1 MANVRTVYVPNII
14 FNNYSY
20 KDKVTIKD
28 YSSMLKNIAYSLL
41 PEGIK
46 FEYK

>member
-1 MANVRTVYVPNII
+1 MKNVRTVYVPNII

-28 YSSMLKNIAYSLL
+28 YSSMLKKIDYSPLL
-41 PEGIK
+41 EGIK